1 MHKLFTRRFE
11 FGLIYFR
18 YMLIP
23 KLMLIGA
30 FLNSG
35 PFSQMRSLIPTHATK
50 DSVRCKKV
58 NVKHYGKIVG
68 SLSRT

>member
-50 DSVRCKKV
+50 DSVRYKK
-58 NVKHYGKIVG
+58 
-68 SLSRT
+68 